1 MGQCYIVR
9 RGGFRKSVPILKAEY
24 PADLEVWGDGG
35 SATFKVEIE
44 KAGRPSACMYQW
56 YRNGTLASWATGP
69 ACTFYNLSQVATH
82 SVYCVVTNAAGS
94 VISRTATLKVKSPTM
109 TYTYTGES
117 ERIDDGDGNWRVK
130 LKSSGVFTITELGKD
145 WDGALD
151 IFVVGGGGAGAS
163 GNQAL
168 VNSYPNGAGGGGGGG
183 GYTLTE
189 HAAYI
194 LTGQTYNV
202 TIGDGGATNNVNAEN
217 KTADTQVGGDGGYSR
232 FADLAKASGGKG
244 GAKNGGAG
252 GCGGGGA
259 AYTTTDVSPRA
270 GYGGNGGSNGNDG
283 SKGFSGATGVDGTG
297 GGGYGTTTREF
308 GESTGDLYAGGGAGC
323 GYNRNDNSGSGGNG
337 GGGQSAYITW
347 NGTGTAPDQAAT
359 AGEANTGGGGGG
371 GLWSGG
377 SVGGG
382 KKGGSGI
389 IVIRNT
395 RNQPVVITQQPQDV
409 SAAENAN
416 AVFTVAA
423 SGTGLT
429 YKWQFLAADNPYAW
443 ADTSAAGHN
452 TDTLTVQALA
462 YRNGYKYRCI
472 ITNAD
477 GVKTTSLPAAL
488 AIAE

>member
-9 RGGFRKSVPILKAEY
+9 RGGAGKSVPILKAEY

-44 KAGRPSACMYQW
+44 KAGRPSACTYQW

-69 ACTFYNLSQVATH
+69 TCTFYNLSQVATL

-151 IFVVGGGGAGAS
+151 IFVVGGGGGGSS
-163 GNQAL
+163 GLSVPIHSSPSSNL
-168 VNSYPNGAGGGGGGG
+168 GGGGGGG

-189 HAAYI
+189 HAAYV
-194 LTGQTYNV
+194 LAGRGYAV
-202 TIGDGGATNNVNAEN
+202 TIGSGGAANAGS
-217 KTADTQVGGDGGYSR
+217 ADPSKSVAGDGGYSR

-244 GAKNGGAG
+244 ASKNGGDG
-252 GCGGGGA
+252 GSGGGGA
-259 AYTTTDVSPRA
+259 AYTTTEQSPRV
-270 GYGGNGGSNGNDG
+270 GRGGNGGTNGGNGN
-283 SKGFSGATGVDGTG
+283 AGVDGVSNGTAG
-297 GGGYGTTTREF
+297 NGQGTTTREF
-308 GESTGDLYAGGGAGC
+308 GETTGTLYSGGGAGSA
-323 GYNRNDNSGSGGNG
+323 YNVDDSHGKGGAGGGGNG
-337 GGGQSAYITW
+337 GDVSGNSS
-347 NGTGTAPDQAAT
+347 

-371 GLWSGG
+371 GIWNNYGSSGG
-377 SVGGG
+377 SGVV
-382 KKGGSGI
+382 
-389 IVIRNT
+389 VIRNT

-429 YKWQFLAADNPYAW
+429 YKWQFQATDDPYAW
-443 ADTSAAGHN
+443 ADTSAAGYN

-488 AIAE
+488 AIAGV